1 MHAARLALALTL
13 LAAPGLALAQSAAP
27 LAAPLAADEAVATAS
42 KAVAPSTNPA
52 PAVTVAPSRPMTTQQ
67 QVDAW
72 LAPPQAVDPA
82 YRDEDA
88 SPGPQAREIDGV
100 VSATI
105 GTGGYRS
112 AYVST
117 VIPLGETATLGLAVG
132 QTDYGKNPRYVLG
145 YGADYGYGQRLS
157 SGLIGD
163 GRHPGRVA
171 RGGKSQSLA
180 VSLAF
185 GQDRQDRIE
194 GCAPGFRDGGR
205 YIEPLWVTEMRGD
218 HGVCPA
224 STLP

>member
-1 MHAARLALALTL
+1 MQPI
-13 LAAPGLALAQSAAP
+13 APDA
-27 LAAPLAADEAVATAS
+27 AAPLAADEAVATAS
-42 KAVAPSTNPA
+42 KASAPSTSPA
-52 PAVTVAPSRPMTTQQ
+52 AAVTVAPSRPMTTQE

-82 YRDEDA
+82 YRDAAEAPD
-88 SPGPQAREIDGV
+88 GEARKIHGV
-100 VSATI
+100 VSATV

-117 VIPLGETATLGLAVG
+117 LIPLGETATLGLAVG
-132 QTDYGKNPRYVLG
+132 QTDYGKNPRYVPG
-145 YGADYGYGQRLS
+145 YGADYGYGYGRGLD
-157 SGLIGD
+157 SGLIGG
-163 GRHPGRVA
+163 GRHLGRIA

-185 GQDRQDRIE
+185 GQDRQDQIE

-205 YIEPLWVTEMRGD
+205 YVEPLWVTEMRAD

-224 STLP
+224 SIAP